1 MAVAAWISTD
11 TAAEHLR
18 EFAEDVGRTLALRPK
33 QVHSKYL
40 YDELGSLL
48 FESISR
54 LPWYRITRAEH
65 ELIERHAPAIISAL
79 PDPATFVELG
89 SGSGEKLASL
99 AAALEHV
106 GRAVEIHLIDISP
119 TALELSHR
127 TLGRFPHVALVG
139 HRSTFEVGLRRVATQ
154 RTAEGTVMVL
164 LLGSNIGNFEPGPA
178 HEFLCEIRSTLRSG
192 DVLLFGAD
200 LVKPEADILLAYDDP
215 LGVTAAFNKNLLVRL
230 NRELR
235 AEFDLDR
242 FDHRALWSAA
252 ESRVEIHLVSRCAQ
266 EVRIPIADCVV
277 HFAEGESI
285 WTESSYKYE
294 PETVVAMGNAA
305 GFRLGDQWIDP
316 DARFALTLFEAD

>member
-1 MAVAAWISTD
+1 MAVAAWTSTD

-40 YDELGSLL
+40 VRCAGLPALRVHQPASL
-48 FESISR
+48 
-54 LPWYRITRAEH
+54 YRITRAEH

-154 RTAEGTVMVL
+154 RTAGGTVMVL

-178 HEFLCEIRSTLRSG
+178 HEFLCELRSTLRSG

-200 LVKPEADILLAYDDP
+200 LVKPEP
-215 LGVTAAFNKNLLVRL
+215 TSCWPTTTRWG
-230 NRELR
+230 
-235 AEFDLDR
+235 
-242 FDHRALWSAA
+242 
-252 ESRVEIHLVSRCAQ
+252 
-266 EVRIPIADCVV
+266 
-277 HFAEGESI
+277 
-285 WTESSYKYE
+285 
-294 PETVVAMGNAA
+294 
-305 GFRLGDQWIDP
+305 
-316 DARFALTLFEAD
+316 